1 MLEHGGRLRQAAVR
15 YGIALGQWIDL
26 STGIDPIGYPAPALS
41 PDSWRRL
48 PEEGDGLEAAAARYY
63 GNASL
68 LPVAGSQAAIQAL
81 PILLGTDRSVAVL
94 APIYAEHPAAW
105 ERAGHHLTRFAA
117 ADLEAV
123 SREANVVVL
132 CNPNNPDAGL
142 IPRERLL
149 TAAATLAAR
158 DGWLLVD
165 EAFMDATPHASVVT
179 VAGTEAPNL
188 IVLRSIGKFFG
199 LAGARVGFV
208 FAVAPLLA
216 QLTETLG
223 PWTLNGPARDVARQ
237 ALADLAWQTS
247 ARLRQQ
253 QAAQRLAALLSPLG
267 PVSGDALFCWL
278 PTARAAQWA
287 DALARQGILVR
298 CFDAGATLHD
308 PHIPSGLR
316 FGLPANEHEWTR
328 LAVALKELR

>member
-1 MLEHGGRLRQAAVR
+1 MLEHGGRLRQAAAR
-15 YGIALGQWIDL
+15 HGIPLSEWLDL
-26 STGIDPIGYPAPALS
+26 STGIDPVGYPAPALS
-41 PDSWRRL
+41 PEAWRRL

-81 PILLGTDRSVAVL
+81 PTLLGTDRRVAVL

-105 ERAGHHLTRFAA
+105 ERAGHRLTRFAA
-117 ADLEAV
+117 AELEAV
-123 SREANVVVL
+123 SRDADVVVL

-142 IPRERLL
+142 ISRERLL

-165 EAFMDATPHASVVT
+165 EAFMDATPQASVVT
-179 VAGTEAPNL
+179 AAGAEAPNL

-208 FAVAPLLA
+208 FAAAPLLT
-216 QLTETLG
+216 QLADTLG
-223 PWTLNGPARDVARQ
+223 PWTLSGPARDVARQ
-237 ALADLAWQTS
+237 ALADPAWQTA
-247 ARLRQQ
+247 ARQRQQ
-253 QAAQRLAALLSPLG
+253 QAAQRLAALLASLG
-267 PVSGDALFCWL
+267 PVSSNALFCWL
-278 PTARAAQWA
+278 PTARAAEWA

-298 CFDAGATLHD
+298 CFDPAGA

-328 LAVALKELR
+328 LARALEELR